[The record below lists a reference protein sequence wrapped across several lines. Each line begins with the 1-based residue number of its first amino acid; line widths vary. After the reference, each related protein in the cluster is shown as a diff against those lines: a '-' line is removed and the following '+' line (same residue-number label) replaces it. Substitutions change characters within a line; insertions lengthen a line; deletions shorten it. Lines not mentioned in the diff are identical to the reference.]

1 MDSMQKGK
9 VRDYFNYVSDD
20 YLQVYTEV
28 LPSDSIQ
35 AYIFQERKEYILNL
49 LGKNG
54 GRVLDVGCGPAIF
67 INELLERGCQVWEVD
82 ISHKMIEHA
91 KKILGKNESTAKVE
105 FLVGDTEHL
114 SFPNN
119 FFDCVLCVGV
129 LEYIDNEK
137 KSLEEISRVL
147 KPGGELILTVPNIT
161 SPFNKLD
168 RLLMKLFRIC
178 FHIYRYLSISLG
190 REVYLPEK
198 KLSLR
203 TDITNRLYSSRL
215 LDRTLAKEGLKVVDK
230 KYHIYRFAFLNP
242 LIPSFGIWLS
252 KKGDIF
258 EKLHLDQMGVNC
270 IIKAI
275 KKHDTY

>member
-1 MDSMQKGK
+1 MQKGK
-9 VRDYFNYVSDD
+9 VKDYFNYVSDD
-20 YLQVYTEV
+20 YLQVYTET

-35 AYIFQERKEYILNL
+35 AYIFQERKKYILNL

-67 INELLERGCQVWEVD
+67 IHELLERGCQVWGVD

-91 KKILGKNESTAKVE
+91 KKILGENELTAKVE

-147 KPGGELILTVPNIT
+147 KPGGELILTVPNIK

-168 RLLMKLFRIC
+168 RSLMKLFRVC
-178 FHIYRYLSISLG
+178 FHIYRYLSMSLG

-203 TDITNRLYSSRL
+203 TDVTNRLYSPRL
-215 LDRTLAKEGLKVVDK
+215 LDQALAREGLQAVEK

-242 LIPSFGIWLS
+242 LIPGFGIWLS
-252 KKGDIF
+252 RKRNIF
-258 EKLHLDQMGVNC
+258 EKLRLEKTGVNC
-270 IIKAI
+270 IIKAV
-275 KKHDTY
+275 KKYESDQTS